1 MADDMQAQPG
11 ARPYDTV
18 RVVRAGVFEISL
30 ASRQG
35 PGRENNEDAVFSNP
49 ETGVHLVADGVGGLP
64 YGEVASWEIVQ
75 ACTAIHAA
83 DLSFMDRLEW
93 LEDRLLAANHTLYQ
107 AGMTAPQAFTM
118 ASTVVAAQVE
128 DDRAGLF
135 WAGDSRAYLR
145 HHGRLVQLTTDH
157 VELRDRRRLVTRL
170 VGATPDPELDFRI
183 VQIDPGARLLL
194 CTDGIFDAVPPE
206 VIGATLDLERRDL
219 ATALLEAADCYSGRD
234 DATAIVL
241 RHVGGTP

>member
-1 MADDMQAQPG
+1 M
-11 ARPYDTV
+11 
-18 RVVRAGVFEISL
+18 
-30 ASRQG
+30 
-35 PGRENNEDAVFSNP
+35 
-49 ETGVHLVADGVGGLP
+49 ADGVGGLP

-145 HHGRLVQLTTDH
+145 HHGRLLQLTTDH

-170 VGATPDPELDFRI
+170 WARRPTPNFDFRI
-183 VQIDPGARLLL
+183 VQIDPVRGCCCARMAFSSG
-194 CTDGIFDAVPPE
+194 CRRRCRCDRSTSSDAIWPRRCWKPPTA
-206 VIGATLDLERRDL
+206 IPGATTPPPSSCAMWEAPHERARSVSP
-219 ATALLEAADCYSGRD
+219 ALR
-234 DATAIVL
+234 
-241 RHVGGTP
+241 RRP